1 MDLRKIKDR
10 GSLYLATRPLLDYS
24 NNSFEYKLFSR
35 KISKLE
41 FLDFIKT
48 TAIGKMWNLSENKAF
63 FDDSFKDLDSK
74 EEVEIEED
82 YFYLTPL
89 GIALSSYLI
98 PRVMK
103 IK

>member
-1 MDLRKIKDR
+1 MELVEEQSFLHD
-10 GSLYLATRPLLDYS
+10 SL
-24 NNSFEYKLFSR
+24 
-35 KISKLE
+35 
-41 FLDFIKT
+41 
-48 TAIGKMWNLSENKAF
+48 
-63 FDDSFKDLDSK
+63 KDLDSK
-74 EEVEIEED
+74 EEVEIEGD

>member
-1 MDLRKIKDR
+1 
-10 GSLYLATRPLLDYS
+10 
-24 NNSFEYKLFSR
+24 
-35 KISKLE
+35 
-41 FLDFIKT
+41 
-48 TAIGKMWNLSENKAF
+48 MWNLSKNKAF
-63 FDDSFKDLDSK
+63 FDDSLKDLDSK
-74 EEVEIEED
+74 EEVEIEGD